1 MSNVVYTP
9 TPYELEF
16 AEHWHGGQMSM
27 LYAISSTG
35 KLSRGNIRPLLTD
48 DGGVITKMT
57 DNEWSLHL
65 VNSLQSEL
73 LRLAPYVDGTSNDHD
88 RTVRDQWVDNMLALE
103 ATLEAKIEAE
113 GD

>member
-27 LYAISSTG
+27 LYGISSSG
-35 KLSRGNIRPLLTD
+35 NLSRGTLRPLLTD
-48 DGGVITKMT
+48 DAGVVTAMT

-73 LRLAPYVDGTSNDHD
+73 LRLALYVESDHD
-88 RTVRDQWVDNMLALE
+88 RTVRDQWIENMLALE